1 MVENISSSFFISGFI
16 VYMIGMIVIAYFTS
30 RSNTSGED
38 YLMGGRNL
46 GFFLLISTLVASAI
60 GTGSSIGGTADGF
73 RAGFRGSVFGLANS
87 IGFLTLGLF
96 FVQVRKFNFRTIS
109 EEVQYYYNG
118 NIVIRKLMGV
128 MMYAITLI
136 WVANHINGGSK
147 YLGYVTGVS
156 DVSAKLLTVAA
167 FAIYVFIGGYMA
179 VVWTDAIQT
188 IILLIGFILITI
200 MAIPTAGGFEGIRQA
215 YETASNSGALTIYGI
230 GTTGLM
236 GFFSLVVAAYWGNI
250 IVPAARMRIYT
261 ARTQGIAQ
269 KSMFMTALIVF
280 LFSFLPAMIG
290 MSGFTI
296 AQANS
301 ATAVFE
307 NPDFTFH
314 YMATT
319 VLGPAMGLLFLI
331 AGLSATMSSA
341 DSEVIAG
348 VTVLLTD
355 IYSVFTG
362 KEIDNENIPKFS
374 KIALVITLI
383 IAFLITLTATDVIGF
398 INSTVGAI
406 APGVGICIILGRFW
420 KRVTWQ
426 GGIASVAV
434 GFLFGLS
441 YLLIPSLNEWI
452 QGIFQG
458 PAIPVTIFAFLSGII
473 VSLITPKMNRLS
485 DEKILELVLKERP
498 KETLD
503 VLQDEDYS
511 F

>member
-1 MVENISSSFFISGFI
+1 
-16 VYMIGMIVIAYFTS
+16 
-30 RSNTSGED
+30 
-38 YLMGGRNL
+38 
-46 GFFLLISTLVASAI
+46 
-60 GTGSSIGGTADGF
+60 
-73 RAGFRGSVFGLANS
+73 
-87 IGFLTLGLF
+87 
-96 FVQVRKFNFRTIS
+96 
-109 EEVQYYYNG
+109 
-118 NIVIRKLMGV
+118 
-128 MMYAITLI
+128 
-136 WVANHINGGSK
+136 
-147 YLGYVTGVS
+147 
-156 DVSAKLLTVAA
+156 
-167 FAIYVFIGGYMA
+167 
-179 VVWTDAIQT
+179 
-188 IILLIGFILITI
+188 
-200 MAIPTAGGFEGIRQA
+200 
-215 YETASNSGALTIYGI
+215 
-230 GTTGLM
+230 
-236 GFFSLVVAAYWGNI
+236 
-250 IVPAARMRIYT
+250 
-261 ARTQGIAQ
+261 
-269 KSMFMTALIVF
+269 
-280 LFSFLPAMIG
+280 
-290 MSGFTI
+290 
-296 AQANS
+296 
-301 ATAVFE
+301 
-307 NPDFTFH
+307 
-314 YMATT
+314 
-319 VLGPAMGLLFLI
+319 MGLLFLI

-406 APGVGICIILGRFW
+406 APGVGVCIILGRFW

>member
-1 MVENISSSFFISGFI
+1 
-16 VYMIGMIVIAYFTS
+16 
-30 RSNTSGED
+30 
-38 YLMGGRNL
+38 
-46 GFFLLISTLVASAI
+46 
-60 GTGSSIGGTADGF
+60 
-73 RAGFRGSVFGLANS
+73 
-87 IGFLTLGLF
+87 
-96 FVQVRKFNFRTIS
+96 
-109 EEVQYYYNG
+109 
-118 NIVIRKLMGV
+118 
-128 MMYAITLI
+128 
-136 WVANHINGGSK
+136 
-147 YLGYVTGVS
+147 
-156 DVSAKLLTVAA
+156 
-167 FAIYVFIGGYMA
+167 
-179 VVWTDAIQT
+179 
-188 IILLIGFILITI
+188 
-200 MAIPTAGGFEGIRQA
+200 
-215 YETASNSGALTIYGI
+215 
-230 GTTGLM
+230 
-236 GFFSLVVAAYWGNI
+236 
-250 IVPAARMRIYT
+250 
-261 ARTQGIAQ
+261 
-269 KSMFMTALIVF
+269 
-280 LFSFLPAMIG
+280 
-290 MSGFTI
+290 
-296 AQANS
+296 
-301 ATAVFE
+301 
-307 NPDFTFH
+307 
-314 YMATT
+314 MATT

-406 APGVGICIILGRFW
+406 APGVGVCIILGRFW